1 MDTLY
6 TQQLSKLEKTHEI
19 LLDCEEI
26 KPVNPKG
33 NQSRVFIGRTD
44 AEAKAPSN
52 TLATWCEKLT
62 HWKRPW
68 SWARLKAGG
77 EGDDRGWYGWMASPT
92 QWTRVW
98 VNSESWCWIVRSG
111 MLQSMG
117 LQRIVHNCMTE
128 LNCTEIWILKEFIGH
143 ITQKYRAKEWTNYFY
158 TYKHESPSKM

>member
-77 EGDDRGWYGWMASPT
+77 EGDDRGWYGWMASLT
-92 QWTRVW
+92 RWTWVW
-98 VNSESWCWIVRSG
+98 GSSRSWWWTGRPGV
-111 MLQSMG
+111 LQSME
-117 LQRIVHNCMTE
+117 LQRVRQDWRDWTE
-128 LNCTEIWILKEFIGH
+128 LRKRWSKVQDEVNMITEIRGRFTKDKRVSF
-143 ITQKYRAKEWTNYFY
+143 
-158 TYKHESPSKM
+158 S